1 MLDIIEGWVV
11 RFFILLNKLEHVI
24 GRSTGMNPVYLSRI
38 REDTTR
44 MQGWLHR
51 VEVRRYGAH

>member
-11 RFFILLNKLEHVI
+11 RGFIRLSKLEHAI
-24 GRSTGMNPVYLSRI
+24 GLSTGMDPARLGRI
-38 REDTTR
+38 REGTTR
-44 MQGWLHR
+44 MQGGLHR